1 MDGQTAA
8 NSEQIGMPPTGPSK
22 LELVPPLPEQ
32 ISAPPV
38 AELNPDVSAS
48 ATPEQIVVPETV
60 QPPVA
65 AEVPTQASEQI
76 SVPSGTEVTP
86 APSAPEAT
94 AAANVIGMPPVA
106 ETAPVEALPVQQNT
120 ETTPAPVED
129 DKGRFGMGVIETSM
143 PADPSKVPG
152 WTGEVRH

>member
-8 NSEQIGMPPTGPSK
+8 NSEQIGMPPTGPPK

-32 ISAPPV
+32 IGIPPV
-38 AELNPDVSAS
+38 AEPNPDTS
-48 ATPEQIVVPETV
+48 ATPEQIVVPETI
-60 QPPVA
+60 QPPVV
-65 AEVPTQASEQI
+65 AEVPTQTSEQI

-106 ETAPVEALPVQQNT
+106 ETAPVGALPVQQNT
-120 ETTPAPVED
+120 ETTPAPAED